1 MSRKN
6 LISLARFWCLAVF
19 LLHQQAA
26 WAEKTDRLILE
37 NGDQFT
43 GEIKKLEFGKL
54 TFSTDHMGTLSIKW
68 DKIIGL
74 TSAAYY
80 EVELFDGTIYFGAL
94 GDASLKW
101 RMTIITD
108 SSSFEIYRFYVV
120 RILPIQGRFWARV
133 DGAVSV
139 GFNYTKASDIFQFNT
154 AANATYHSRTIEAES
169 NFSAIIT
176 SQQDTSATERYD
188 FDLLTRR
195 VFEDRWFALG
205 EIGAQSN
212 SALGLNLRLFLNG
225 GLGRK
230 VIQDNSE
237 WLMAGGGLVINREW
251 TDDWSN
257 STNNL
262 EVLGAIQ
269 YSRFRYDT
277 PELNLS
283 TGMALFA
290 NLTNFG
296 RIRMEMDAKVTWEII
311 RDLFLNLTFYDSF
324 DNEPPSGAVKNDY
337 GIVFSFEYKF

>member
-1 MSRKN
+1 
-6 LISLARFWCLAVF
+6 LT
-19 LLHQQAA
+19 LLSGPPA
-26 WAEKTDRLILE
+26 WAEKADRLTLV
-37 NGDQFT
+37 NGDEFT

-74 TSAAYY
+74 ISSAYY

-94 GDASLKW
+94 GDASLRW

-120 RILPIQGRFWARV
+120 RILPIKGRFLARV

-139 GFNYTKASDIFQFNT
+139 GFSYTKASDIFQINT

-169 NFSAIIT
+169 NFSSIIT
-176 SQQDTSATERYD
+176 SQLDTSTTERYD
-188 FDLLTRR
+188 FDLLARR

-212 SALGLNLRLFLNG
+212 SALGLNLRLMLNG

-237 WLMAGGGLVINREW
+237 WLMTGGGLAINREW
-251 TDDWSN
+251 TGNWSEI
-257 STNNL
+257 TNNL
-262 EVLGAIQ
+262 EVLGAIRF
-269 YSRFRYDT
+269 SKFRYDT
-277 PELNLS
+277 PELNL
-283 TGMALFA
+283 TAGTALFV
-290 NLTNFG
+290 NLTDFG
-296 RIRMEMDAKVTWEII
+296 RVRMEMDADVTWEII
-311 RDLFLNLTFYDSF
+311 SDLFLKLTFYDSF
-324 DNEPPSGAVKNDY
+324 DNEPPSGAAKNDY

>member
-1 MSRKN
+1 MSSRY
-6 LISLARFWCLAVF
+6 LISFVCLWCTAF
-19 LLHQQAA
+19 ALLNGQAA

-37 NGDQFT
+37 NGDKFT

-54 TFSTDHMGTLSIKW
+54 TFSTDHMGTISIKW

-120 RILPIQGRFWARV
+120 RLLPIKDRFWARV
-133 DGAVSV
+133 DGAASV
-139 GFNYTKASDIFQFNT
+139 GFNYTKASEIFQFN
-154 AANATYHSRTIEAES
+154 AEANASYHTRILEAEG
-169 NFSAIIT
+169 NFSSTIT
-176 SQQDTSATERYD
+176 TQQDTSATERYE
-188 FDLLTRR
+188 FDLLARR
-195 VFEDRWFALG
+195 IFEDRWFALG

-212 SALGLNLRLFLNG
+212 SALGLNLRLLLNG

-230 VIQDNSE
+230 VIQNNSE
-237 WLMAGGGLVINREW
+237 WLMTGGGLAVNREW
-251 TDDWSN
+251 TGNWSK

-262 EVLGAIQ
+262 EAIGALQ
-269 YSRFRYDT
+269 FSKFRYDD
-277 PELNLS
+277 PELNLT

-296 RIRMEMDAKVTWEII
+296 RVRMEIDANVAWEVIS
-311 RDLFLNLTFYDSF
+311 DLFLNLTFYDSF
-324 DNEPPSGAVKNDY
+324 DNEPPSDAAKNDW
-337 GIVFSFEYKF
+337 GIVFSFGYTF